1 MALPNRSDN
10 IMREMARE
18 IQLLEHDNRREAQ
31 KEVSAKRKKIGVT
44 VFWILLAFMAILFIN
59 VIIM

>member
-44 VFWILLAFMAILFIN
+44 VF
-59 VIIM
+59 